1 MTHRFLQMPRN
12 TLVATVIV
20 VSAGLTLLLRLPRLV
35 VEGRSMQPTLEP
47 GDRLVVLP
55 TRPREGALVV
65 LADPRTPDRTLVKR
79 VTVVDGRLLL
89 VEGDNPAHSTDSRQF
104 GPVER
109 RLVRGRPV
117 YRYAPAERAGWVW
130 RA

>member
-1 MTHRFLQMPRN
+1 MTHRFLQTPRN
-12 TLVATVIV
+12 TLAVTAIV
-20 VSAGLTLLLRLPRLV
+20 GGAALALLLRLPRIV

-65 LADPRTPDRTLVKR
+65 LTDPRTPDRTLAKR
-79 VTVVDGRLLL
+79 VTAVDGRLLL
-89 VEGDNPAHSTDSRQF
+89 VEGDNPGHSTDSRHF
-104 GPVER
+104 GPVEQ
-109 RLVRGRPV
+109 RLVRGRPA
-117 YRYAPAERAGWVW
+117 YRYAPADRAGWVW